1 MLSVSRIAFNPNRS
15 RALVNT
21 YHACGNSC
29 VNRDT
34 WFLTRSGKTW
44 QIAERIPGEQQP
56 TVEVEPMRYLGV
68 CPIAYRPRRVQGVVR
83 DAGSGKAA
91 AGFTIR
97 VRRLL
102 NSGVTIDDPSVRTD
116 SLGRFTLIGC
126 GIKTISRLFYFA
138 PLLVLGGTH
147 YLSVFSGEQLN
158 AVALL
163 SLRVNDIG
171 AGIALVFFGFYA
183 ILKGYLV
190 IRSMFLPRVLGWL
203 AVLGGI
209 GWLAYLSPPFG
220 DSVFS
225 FIALFGIVG
234 ALANIVWLL
243 VVGVN
248 EQRWREQAS
257 LAEASIWR

>member
-1 MLSVSRIAFNPNRS
+1 MNTITKAMTEMSPRTKARLAGAFYFLTILTGLFAQGFVSARLVVPGDAAATANNILSHDGLFRLGFAVYMIEMVCQIITTVLLYDLLKPVNRSVSLLA
-15 RALVNT
+15 AV
-21 YHACGNSC
+21 
-29 VNRDT
+29 
-34 WFLTRSGKTW
+34 
-44 QIAERIPGEQQP
+44 
-56 TVEVEPMRYLGV
+56 LG
-68 CPIAYRPRRVQGVVR
+68 
-83 DAGSGKAA
+83 
-91 AGFTIR
+91 
-97 VRRLL
+97 
-102 NSGVTIDDPSVRTD
+102 
-116 SLGRFTLIGC
+116 LIGC
-126 GIKTISRLFYFA
+126 GIKTFSRLFYFA

-147 YLSVFSGEQLN
+147 YLSVFSGQQLN

-163 SLRVNDIG
+163 FLRVNDIG

-183 ILKGYLV
+183 LLKGYLV
-190 IRSMFLPRVLGWL
+190 IRSTFLPRVLGWL